1 MRTGRRAT
9 TVSMAALATALGL
22 TGLTGLASAPATA
35 VTLTDASTPS
45 ALTGMWAW
53 GNPIDPAT
61 DARGTG
67 DAAFEPAALAAFASA
82 HRLQT
87 VYLSVPWAADQGEFA
102 TWLPAAVSALHG
114 AGVTTVAALGGD
126 PAWATQPELA
136 ATWTRTALATAPFD
150 AIQFD
155 VEPWVGATDDQLPG
169 IVAQLGTMYDTAA
182 QAAGGV
188 PVGADLPWW
197 LQAKAQPGGSGTL
210 FQTLLPHLDSVAI
223 VAFSD
228 HADGD
233 DGIVAL
239 ARPAAAAASA
249 AGLPFSVGVE
259 TDSPQVAGGAGATFG
274 DDTAA
279 VLEAQTAIV
288 RSELSGLTG
297 YRGVTVEHLLSWQ
310 ALLAR

>member
-1 MRTGRRAT
+1 
-9 TVSMAALATALGL
+9 MAAIATALGL
-22 TGLTGLASAPATA
+22 SAVAATPAAPATA

-45 ALTGMWAW
+45 AITGMWAW

-67 DAAFEPAALAAFASA
+67 NPEFQPAALAAFASA

-87 VYLSVPWAADQGEFA
+87 VYLSVPWAADQGAFT

-114 AGVTTVAALGGD
+114 AGVTTVGALGGD
-126 PAWATQPELA
+126 PAWATQPSLA
-136 ATWTRTALATAPFD
+136 ATWTRAALAAAPFD

-155 VEPWVGATDDQLPG
+155 VEPWVGATDAQLPG

-182 QAAGGV
+182 KAAGSV

-197 LQAKAQPGGSGTL
+197 LQAKTQPGTTKTL
-210 FQTLLPHLDSVAI
+210 FQTLLPHVKSVAI

-228 HADGD
+228 HAAGA

-239 ARPAAAAASA
+239 AQPAAKAASA
-249 AGLPFSVGVE
+249 ARIPFSIGVE
-259 TDSPQVAGGAGATFG
+259 TDTPEVAGGSAATFG
-274 DDTAA
+274 DDSATI
-279 VLEAQTAIV
+279 LEAQTALV
-288 RSELSGLTG
+288 RSSLGGLTG
-297 YRGVTVEHLLSWQ
+297 YRGITVEHLLAWQ
-310 ALLAR
+310 ALLARPAS

>member
-1 MRTGRRAT
+1 
-9 TVSMAALATALGL
+9 MAALATALGL
-22 TGLTGLASAPATA
+22 TALTATTGLSAAPATA

-53 GNPIDPAT
+53 GNPIDPAV
-61 DARGTG
+61 DARGRG
-67 DAAFEPAALAAFASA
+67 EAAFEPEAMAAFAAA

-87 VYLSVPWAADQGEFA
+87 VYLSVPWAADQGEFR

-126 PAWATQPELA
+126 PAWASQPDLA
-136 ATWTRTALATAPFD
+136 ATWTRAALATAPFD
-150 AIQFD
+150 AVQFD

-182 QAAGGV
+182 EAAGTV

-197 LQAKAQPGGSGTL
+197 LQAKTQPGTTTTL
-210 FQTLLPHLDSVAI
+210 FETLLPHLASVAI

-228 HADGD
+228 HASGD

-239 ARPAAAAASA
+239 AGPAATAASA
-249 AGLPFSVGVE
+249 AGVPFSIGVE
-259 TDSPQVAGGAGATFG
+259 TDTPQVAGGPGATFG
-274 DDTAA
+274 DDTEAE
-279 VLEAQTAIV
+279 LEAETAIV
-288 RSELSGLTG
+288 RSRLAGLNG

-310 ALLAR
+310 ALVAR